1 MRNLSGTA
9 IRRRD
14 VIKDRRREK
23 LVITRASHELD
34 TVSSLY
40 PSTDELVYTF

>member
-1 MRNLSGTA
+1 MRNLLGTA